1 MPEIKAREAASP
13 ALKALDK
20 SAVTSRRMKDA
31 LIKAKQKTEYNTRAK
46 ESSPEEY
53 AADEVTEAAESG
65 VYMGAHVIRETVYAG
80 MSTAERVKKGFEERK
95 AEQPREYV
103 KEKVRKAREEAREA
117 AKAGSLP
124 VFDSEYS
131 RAEPEAF
138 SALPSPEIQ
147 SSQSGAQ
154 RASNRLRSSPFR
166 QQELKANRARSS
178 DSVGRVSSPGS
189 VSYSK
194 SAERLSHGPFRR
206 SAPNQQAK
214 QAAIRSAAQTAQRNT
229 FAAKKVA
236 RESAQAS
243 KHAAEA
249 VAKAARAAAAESKA
263 LVSAVIA
270 GGSVAVFIILLV
282 VLLGLSVVLFG
293 RRSGNSSYTPVSPE
307 VEAYTPII
315 SIYAKQHGIPEYVEL
330 IKAIMMQ
337 ESRGLGS
344 DPMQCSESGY
354 NTRYPRTP
362 GGITDPEYSID
373 VGVQTIAD
381 VLHMAEVES
390 PIDLDH
396 ISLALQGYN
405 YGSGYISWALSKYGG
420 YSELNAIE
428 FSEMMAARNGWEGY
442 GDRAYVSHVLQYY
455 PLGRIFFGEGNQA
468 IVEVA
473 RSQIGNEGGLMYCE
487 WYGYPY
493 RVEWCAIFVSW
504 CAEQC
509 GFLSSDAL
517 PKMEGVLPYIEW
529 FRARDQWQGRDY
541 EPMSGDLIFYDWEG
555 DGIADH
561 VGIVDRVE
569 AGIVY
574 SIEGNAN
581 DRCIENSHYL
591 GTFPIYGYGCPAY

>member
-1 MPEIKAREAASP
+1 MSEIKAREAASP

-31 LIKAKQKTEYNTRAK
+31 LIKAKQKTEYNTCAK

-53 AADEVTEAAESG
+53 ATDEVTETMESG
-65 VYMGAHVIRETVYAG
+65 VYIGAHVIRETVHAG
-80 MSTAERVKKGFEERK
+80 MLTAERVKIGFEERK

-117 AKAGSLP
+117 VKAGSLP
-124 VFDSEYS
+124 DFDSEYT

-138 SALPSPEIQ
+138 ASLPSPGTHP
-147 SSQSGAQ
+147 SQSGAQ
-154 RASNRLRSSPFR
+154 QTSNRLRSAPFR
-166 QQELKANRARSS
+166 QQELETNRARSS
-178 DSVGRVSSPGS
+178 GSVGRVSLPGS
-189 VSYSK
+189 ISDSK
-194 SAERLSHGPFRR
+194 SAERLSYNLFRR

-229 FAAKKVA
+229 FAAKKAA

-263 LVSAVIA
+263 LVSAIIA
-270 GGSVAVFIILLV
+270 GGSVAVFVILLV
-282 VLLGLSVVLFG
+282 VLLGLSIVLFG
-293 RRSGNSSYTPVSPE
+293 RRSSNSSYTSVSPE

-373 VGVQTIAD
+373 VGVQTIAE
-381 VLHMAEVES
+381 VLLMAEVES

-405 YGSGYISWALSKYGG
+405 YGSGYISWALSEYGG

-428 FSEMMAARNGWEGY
+428 FSEMMAERNGWQGY

-509 GFLSSDAL
+509 GFLASEAL
-517 PKMEGVLPYIEW
+517 PKMEGVLPYIKW
-529 FRARDQWQGRDY
+529 FRDRNQWQGRDY
-541 EPMSGDLIFYDWEG
+541 EPMAGDLIFYDWEG
-555 DGIADH
+555 DGMADH
-561 VGIVDRVE
+561 VGIVDRIE
-569 AGIVY
+569 DGIVY

-591 GTFPIYGYGCPAY
+591 GTSPICGYGCPAY